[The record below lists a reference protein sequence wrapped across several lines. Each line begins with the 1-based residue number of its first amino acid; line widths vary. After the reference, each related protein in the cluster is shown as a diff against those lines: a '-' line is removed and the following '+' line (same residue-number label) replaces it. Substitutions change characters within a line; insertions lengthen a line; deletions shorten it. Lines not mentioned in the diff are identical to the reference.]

1 MALTGGARAALLL
14 LLGAPALA
22 SAQGVAPIRD
32 NSFLIEEAYNQ
43 DRNVV
48 QHIGVLTTGSDDGWA
63 FNITDEWPLGG
74 LRDQL
79 SLGATLVED
88 AAGTSFG
95 DLALSYRRQ
104 LIGHPDAAVVV
115 SPRITLLGVFGD
127 GLDAGL
133 GMEANIPVTAVLG
146 DALVSHWN
154 LGTVV
159 GAGPA
164 TVEAGASLVWLVAP
178 WVNFL
183 VEGLFIGAERE
194 VPRYLVSPGVRAAVN
209 LGALQVVPGVAL
221 PIDVGDRGGSEVL
234 FYLSIE
240 HPFGS

>member
-1 MALTGGARAALLL
+1 MALTRGALAGLLL
-14 LLGAPALA
+14 LIAAPGLHA
-22 SAQGVAPIRD
+22 AQAGAPIRD

-43 DRNVV
+43 ERNVV
-48 QHIGVLTTGSDDGWA
+48 QHIGVLTTGSEDGWA
-63 FNITDEWPLGG
+63 FNVTDEWPLGG

-88 AAGTSFG
+88 PAGTRFG
-95 DLALSYRRQ
+95 DLAVNYRRQ
-104 LIGHPDAAVVV
+104 LVGHPDAAVIV
-115 SPRITLLGVFGD
+115 SPRITLMGVFGD
-127 GLDAGL
+127 SLDTGL
-133 GMEANIPVTAVLG
+133 GMEANLPVTAVLG

-159 GAGPA
+159 GAGPP
-164 TVEAGASLVWLVAP
+164 TVEAGASLVWLAGP
-178 WVNFL
+178 WINFL

-194 VPRYLVSPGVRAAVN
+194 GPRYLVSPGVRAALNV
-209 LGALQVVPGVAL
+209 GALQVVPGFAL
-221 PIDVGDRGGSEVL
+221 PIDVGDRGRSEML